1 MNVKFPSYKKEWG
14 KQQDSNAPN
23 QWHRY
28 YSIHIQYVLNILKK
42 GGANIK
48 MIPAEKFKDKD
59 IVSFDCVINNHLCRF
74 DFSDHEKLKYHSDKY
89 KAYFKFHYKDSHK
102 EVGDNVF
109 PFSPVNFHDWDL
121 YDQLTNE
128 IKYKCIGKIL
138 NNHSPAGAAIERRTY
153 VHKILKSTYGDE
165 VDIDRYSKED
175 FFRLINNASAIVCVP
190 GARNDML
197 DRGQGQQ
204 MFFGACTISPKL
216 KTRLS
221 YDRKIL
227 RGIHYVECK
236 PDYSDLIQ
244 KIEWVKENQEHAIQI
259 GKTARK
265 LFLETSTPEKQ
276 IEWIKIC
283 LDK

>member
-1 MNVKFPSYKKEWG
+1 MFLWN
-14 KQQDSNAPN
+14 
-23 QWHRY
+23 
-28 YSIHIQYVLNILKK
+28 
-42 GGANIK
+42 
-48 MIPAEKFKDKD
+48 KDKN
-59 IVSFDCVINNHLCRF
+59 CLVIPWL
-74 DFSDHEKLKYHSDKY
+74 L
-89 KAYFKFHYKDSHK
+89 A
-102 EVGDNVF
+102 
-109 PFSPVNFHDWDL
+109 
-121 YDQLTNE
+121 
-128 IKYKCIGKIL
+128 
-138 NNHSPAGAAIERRTY
+138 
-153 VHKILKSTYGDE
+153 ST
-165 VDIDRYSKED
+165 
-175 FFRLINNASAIVCVP
+175 AAIVCVP

-221 YDRKIL
+221 YDRKIF
-227 RGIHYVECK
+227 RGILYVEGK